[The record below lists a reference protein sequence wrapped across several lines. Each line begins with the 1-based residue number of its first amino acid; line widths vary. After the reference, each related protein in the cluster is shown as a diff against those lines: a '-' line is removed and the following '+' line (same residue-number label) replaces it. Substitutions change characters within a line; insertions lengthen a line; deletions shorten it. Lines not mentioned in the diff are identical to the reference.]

1 MDIDKICVLISSF
14 SFFAYTIYYFR
25 SSKME
30 MEFKRFG
37 LEKFGL
43 IIIAL
48 QFLGATGL
56 ILGLVLFNPLLIISS
71 LGLALL
77 MLAGFLV
84 RLKLKDGILVS
95 LPALFYMSLNAY
107 IFLVSIN

>member
-1 MDIDKICVLISSF
+1 MDIDKIGVLISSF
-14 SFFAYTIYYFR
+14 SFFAYTIYYFK

-43 IIIAL
+43 IIITL

-56 ILGLVLFNPLLIISS
+56 MVGLVFNPLLIISS

-107 IFLVSIN
+107 IFLVSIA

>member
-1 MDIDKICVLISSF
+1 MDIDKIGVLISSF
-14 SFFAYTIYYFR
+14 SFFAYTIYYFK
-25 SSKME
+25 SSKMK

-43 IIIAL
+43 IIMTL

-56 ILGLVLFNPLLIISS
+56 LVGLLFNPLLIISS

-95 LPALFYMSLNAY
+95 LRALFYMSLNAY
-107 IFLVSIN
+107 IFLTTIN

>member
-14 SFFAYTIYYFR
+14 SFFTYTIYYFK

-43 IIIAL
+43 IIITL

-56 ILGLVLFNPLLIISS
+56 MVGLVFNPLLIISS

-107 IFLVSIN
+107 IFLVSIA

>member
-1 MDIDKICVLISSF
+1 
-14 SFFAYTIYYFR
+14 
-25 SSKME
+25 ME

-43 IIIAL
+43 IIIML

-56 ILGLVLFNPLLIISS
+56 MVGLVLFNPLLIISS

-107 IFLVSIN
+107 IFLISIN

>member
-14 SFFAYTIYYFR
+14 SFFAYTIYYFK
-25 SSKME
+25 SPKMK

-43 IIIAL
+43 IIMTL

-56 ILGLVLFNPLLIISS
+56 LVGLLFNPLLIISS

-107 IFLVSIN
+107 IFLTTIN

>member
-14 SFFAYTIYYFR
+14 SFFAYTIYYFK

-56 ILGLVLFNPLLIISS
+56 ILGLVFNPLLIISS

-107 IFLVSIN
+107 IFLITIN

>member
-1 MDIDKICVLISSF
+1 MDIDKIGVLISSF
-14 SFFAYTIYYFR
+14 SFFAYTIYYFK

-43 IIIAL
+43 IIMTL

-56 ILGLVLFNPLLIISS
+56 LVGLLFNPLLIISS

-107 IFLVSIN
+107 IFLITIN

>member
-1 MDIDKICVLISSF
+1 
-14 SFFAYTIYYFR
+14 
-25 SSKME
+25 ME

-43 IIIAL
+43 IIITL

-56 ILGLVLFNPLLIISS
+56 MVGLVFNPLLIISS

-95 LPALFYMSLNAY
+95 LLSLFYMSLNAY
-107 IFLVSIN
+107 IFLVSLA

>member
-14 SFFAYTIYYFR
+14 SFFAYTIYYFK

-56 ILGLVLFNPLLIISS
+56 MVGLVFNPLLIISS

-84 RLKLKDGILVS
+84 RLKLKDSILVS

-107 IFLVSIN
+107 IFLVSIA

>member
-14 SFFAYTIYYFR
+14 SFFAYTIYYFK

-43 IIIAL
+43 IIMTL

-56 ILGLVLFNPLLIISS
+56 LVGLLFNPLLIISS

-107 IFLVSIN
+107 IFLTTIN

>member
-1 MDIDKICVLISSF
+1 
-14 SFFAYTIYYFR
+14 
-25 SSKME
+25 ME

-84 RLKLKDGILVS
+84 RLKLKDSILVS

>member
-14 SFFAYTIYYFR
+14 SFFAYTIYYFK

-43 IIIAL
+43 IIITL

-56 ILGLVLFNPLLIISS
+56 MVGLVFNPLLIISS

>member
-1 MDIDKICVLISSF
+1 MDIDKIGVLISSF
-14 SFFAYTIYYFR
+14 SFFAYTIYYFK
-25 SSKME
+25 SSKMK

-43 IIIAL
+43 IIMIL
-48 QFLGATGL
+48 QFLGAIGL
-56 ILGLVLFNPLLIISS
+56 LVGLLFNPLLIISS

-84 RLKLKDGILVS
+84 RLKLKDGIFVS

-107 IFLVSIN
+107 IFLTTIN

>member
-14 SFFAYTIYYFR
+14 SFFAYTVYYFK

-43 IIIAL
+43 IIITL

-56 ILGLVLFNPLLIISS
+56 MVGLVFNPLLIISS

-107 IFLVSIN
+107 IFLVSIA

>member
-1 MDIDKICVLISSF
+1 MDIDKIGVLISSF
-14 SFFAYTIYYFR
+14 SFFAYTIYYFK

-43 IIIAL
+43 IIMTL

-56 ILGLVLFNPLLIISS
+56 LVGLLFNPLLIISS

-107 IFLVSIN
+107 ILSLIHI